1 MSFKPQEGEKVLLT
15 EDCSEDKLR
24 SGVLILTNR
33 RILFQKTEGRMA
45 TLSKKEGD
53 IILDISLSQIDAFR
67 PEGFLVKKFVIVTG
81 TQVYKF
87 GVFSTGQWEK
97 QLRQAKSGAS

>member
-1 MSFKPQEGEKVLLT
+1 MSFRPQEGEKVLLT

-24 SGVLILTNR
+24 NGVLILTNR

-45 TLSKKEGD
+45 TLSKKEGS
-53 IILDISLSQIDAFR
+53 IILDMPLTQITTFR
-67 PEGFLVKKFVIVTG
+67 SEGFLVKKFVIVAG
-81 TQVYKF
+81 TQVYNF

-97 QLRQAKSGAS
+97 QLRHAASGAS